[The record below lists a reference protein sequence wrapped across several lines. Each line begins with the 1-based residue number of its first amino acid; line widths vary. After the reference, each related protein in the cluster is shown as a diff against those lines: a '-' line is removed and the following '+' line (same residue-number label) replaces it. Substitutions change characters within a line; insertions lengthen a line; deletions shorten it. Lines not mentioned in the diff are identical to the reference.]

1 MARTDAIVLGA
12 GIVGTSV
19 GLQLARRGLSVALL
33 DRRGPGEET
42 SYGNAGVIGSAGVFP
57 AAFPMRLA
65 PLIRI
70 AFKYATEANYHLAF
84 LPRVA
89 PWLVAF
95 RSASKP
101 ARLAETARLMR
112 PLMARAVAEH
122 EALMADSGAT
132 RYLRKDGWISLYR
145 TDRGFAAM

>member
-1 MARTDAIVLGA
+1 MRYVCAREFPARTDMAQRNDAIVLGA

-19 GLQLARRGLSVALL
+19 ALQLARRGLSVALL

-57 AAFPMRLA
+57 VAFPMRLA

-70 AFKYATEANYHLAF
+70 AFKCATEANYHMAF

-89 PWLVAF
+89 PWLIAF

-112 PLMARAVAEH
+112 PLMA
-122 EALMADSGAT
+122 
-132 RYLRKDGWISLYR
+132 
-145 TDRGFAAM
+145 